1 MAFENLTERL
11 QNVFKNL
18 RGKKKITEQDVAEI
32 TKQPLL
38 VNLLKNLKKNKMHAH

>member
-32 TKQPLL
+32 TKEIRCLL
-38 VNLLKNLKKNKMHAH
+38 YTSPSPRDS

>member
-18 RGKKKITEQDVAEI
+18 RGKKK
-32 TKQPLL
+32 LL
-38 VNLLKNLKKNKMHAH
+38 RQTSQKLQKKFE